1 MNSFD
6 NYLLCEQK
14 YNTSMNILEDEIRE
28 YIKNHWRSD
37 LEFYVEVDYCH
48 IEITLTEE
56 VNLEYFE
63 TFIIKKLCK
72 KYDVIVSYKE
82 ITTSP
87 TYNDHFVVEWGLA
100 KRYEKQS

>member
-14 YNTSMNILEDEIRE
+14 YNTSMDILEDEIRR
-28 YIKNHWRSD
+28 YIQNHWRTD
-37 LEFYVEVDYCH
+37 LDFYVEVNYCQVQ
-48 IEITLTEE
+48 ITVAEKIDLM
-56 VNLEYFE
+56 YFE
-63 TFIIKKLCK
+63 TFIINKLCK

-87 TYNDHFVVEWGLA
+87 TYDDQFIAEWGLA